1 METLFDTFT
10 ASPAVCQASTESKA
24 FSSQR
29 GTGETTQFKPG
40 GAHGSTIHQNGGF
53 LLREPGWKMLKMSLG
68 LFLWIIHVCKIIENH
83 WACVCVFSIKKSVKK
98 IIYNDMVSSIWIW
111 KNSGK
116 TCYCINLTGQVQR
129 TEHNM
134 GKTNP
139 SSTADNY
146 YPQKAE
152 SVDL

>member
-1 METLFDTFT
+1 MIWFPVYGFERTL
-10 ASPAVCQASTESKA
+10 E
-24 FSSQR
+24 
-29 GTGETTQFKPG
+29 
-40 GAHGSTIHQNGGF
+40 
-53 LLREPGWKMLKMSLG
+53 
-68 LFLWIIHVCKIIENH
+68 
-83 WACVCVFSIKKSVKK
+83 
-98 IIYNDMVSSIWIW
+98 
-111 KNSGK
+111 K

-152 SVDL
+152 SADL

>member
-1 METLFDTFT
+1 M
-10 ASPAVCQASTESKA
+10 
-24 FSSQR
+24 
-29 GTGETTQFKPG
+29 
-40 GAHGSTIHQNGGF
+40 
-53 LLREPGWKMLKMSLG
+53 
-68 LFLWIIHVCKIIENH
+68 CKIIENH
-83 WACVCVFSIKKSVKK
+83 WARVCVCVFSIKKGVKK
-98 IIYNDMVSSIWIW
+98 PSTMIWFPVY
-111 KNSGK
+111 GFERTLEK

-152 SVDL
+152 SADL